1 MRMTRRKAVGSALG
15 GLAAMTAVLSS
26 AHAAKAA
33 GTRHCLTV
41 LYPWKSDAR
50 FDFDYYIDKHLP
62 MLRQLYGKS
71 VGKMDVHKGLNRSDG
86 SPPGFVGGVTV
97 EITSMEAFDAAA
109 NEHRAKLIADV
120 PNFSNITPIAQ
131 IDEIVDV

>member
-15 GLAAMTAVLSS
+15 GLAAMTAELSP
-26 AHAAKAA
+26 AHAGKTA
-33 GTRHCLTV
+33 GTRRCLTV

-50 FDFDYYIDKHLP
+50 FDFDYYVDKHLP
-62 MLRQLYGKS
+62 MLRQLYGAS
-71 VGKMDVHKGLNRSDG
+71 VGKMTVHKGMNRSDG

-97 EITSMEAFDAAA
+97 EIVSMEAFDAAA

-120 PNFSNITPIAQ
+120 PNFSNITPVAQ
-131 IDEIVDV
+131 IDEVVEV